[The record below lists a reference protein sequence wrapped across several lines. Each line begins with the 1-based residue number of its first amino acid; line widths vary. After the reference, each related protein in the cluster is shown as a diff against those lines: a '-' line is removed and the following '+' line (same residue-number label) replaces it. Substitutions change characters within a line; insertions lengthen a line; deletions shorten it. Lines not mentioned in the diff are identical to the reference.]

1 MREFWAPNLSR
12 TGRLLRAA
20 WGVLLAGAG
29 FWAALAG
36 HLWIG
41 GFAVVAGCFALF
53 EAARGWC
60 IVRACG
66 MKTRY

>member
-1 MREFWAPNLSR
+1 MREFLAPNLSR

-41 GFAVVAGCFALF
+41 GFAVVAGGFALF

-66 MKTRY
+66 IKTRY